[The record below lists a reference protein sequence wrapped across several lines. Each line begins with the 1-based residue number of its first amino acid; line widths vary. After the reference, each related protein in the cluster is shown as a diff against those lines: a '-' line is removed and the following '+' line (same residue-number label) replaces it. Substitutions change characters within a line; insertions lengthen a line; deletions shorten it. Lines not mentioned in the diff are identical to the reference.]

1 VRKLTTLLAAI
12 LLLSI
17 ALSGCMPPAPAP
29 PASLPP
35 IAPARDLPVGIQQF
49 QFTDTT
55 RGIPAFG
62 AFPGSAVRP
71 ITTSVWYPTDR
82 SHGPYPLVIFAPGYD
97 VNGDFYAAL
106 LQRIAS
112 AGYVVAAPTYPILS
126 GYPAGP
132 SDSIDWNEKFPDTWF
147 VTSSL
152 LSLSASGDPTLG
164 GLIDPERIAV
174 AGHSDGA
181 LISFGDGYEAWRN
194 DPRVRAVIS
203 YAALLGEPGTIYQPN
218 GRPFLHFLSDQDQY
232 NNLDAALAWDH
243 TNLADPS
250 STVVLR
256 NATHAPPYTDPSD
269 PHFDLVV
276 RTTTDF
282 LDAELKGQSPAWF
295 SLDIATRPDLASFQ

>member
-1 VRKLTTLLAAI
+1 MHAAR
-12 LLLSI
+12 
-17 ALSGCMPPAPAP
+17 AGTSGPVAPDCHGTR
-29 PASLPP
+29 PASGHPAVPVHRHDPRHSRLRCLPRIRRTP
-35 IAPARDLPVGIQQF
+35 DSDLGLVSHRPVPRAVSTRDL
-49 QFTDTT
+49 
-55 RGIPAFG
+55 R
-62 AFPGSAVRP
+62 
-71 ITTSVWYPTDR
+71 
-82 SHGPYPLVIFAPGYD
+82 PGYD
-97 VNGDFYAAL
+97 VTGDFYAAL

-132 SDSIDWNEKFPDTWF
+132 SDSIDWGEKFPDTWF

-152 LSLSASGDPTLG
+152 LFLSASGDPTLG

-232 NNLDAALAWDH
+232 NNIDAALVWDH
-243 TNLADPS
+243 THLANPS